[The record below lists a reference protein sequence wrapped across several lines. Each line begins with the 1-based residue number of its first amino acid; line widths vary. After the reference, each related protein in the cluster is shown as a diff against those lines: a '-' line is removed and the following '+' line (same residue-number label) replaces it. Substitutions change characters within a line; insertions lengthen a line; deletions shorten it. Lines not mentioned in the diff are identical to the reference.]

1 MQQSLAL
8 VLGCGDMRW
17 VVYKGFKELR
27 RLLRPEGFRYAPS
40 DEKPFPERNVLPEG
54 LGDEELFRYSTKDVT
69 PLGWSAVSLP
79 PARPVEI
86 HNPQQSEDE
95 GLRLLTE
102 FVMGRGNVDL
112 TLSGEYIEGTPH
124 PDGRWLVHRLRE
136 GRFSVQ
142 SHIDLHGL
150 NAEEAREQLSRFLR
164 RSLMRGYGCVRIV
177 HGRGHNSPDG
187 QPVLK
192 ELLQKWLNSRRISRH
207 VIAYTSACS
216 SDGGGGAVYVLL
228 RRRLR

>member
-1 MQQSLAL
+1 MKPA
-8 VLGCGDMRW
+8 
-17 VVYKGFKELR
+17 VYKGFKELR
-27 RLLRPEGFRYAPS
+27 TLFPQEGFRYTPGY
-40 DEKPFPERNVLPEG
+40 EKPFPERNSLPEN
-54 LGDEELFRYSTKDVT
+54 LGDEELFLYSTKDVT
-69 PLGWSAVSLP
+69 PLGWSAVPLP
-79 PARPVEI
+79 PGRPVEI

-102 FVMGRGNVDL
+102 FVMGKGSVDL
-112 TLSGEYIEGTPH
+112 TLSGEYIEGAPH
-124 PDGRWLVHRLRE
+124 PDGRLLVHLLRE

-150 NAEEAREQLSRFLR
+150 NSEEARKRLDRFLR
-164 RSLMRGYGCVRIV
+164 HSLMRGCGCVRIV
-177 HGRGHNSPDG
+177 HGRGHNSSNG

-192 ELLQKWLNSRRISRH
+192 EQLQKWLNSRRISRH
-207 VIAYTSACS
+207 VIAYTSACL